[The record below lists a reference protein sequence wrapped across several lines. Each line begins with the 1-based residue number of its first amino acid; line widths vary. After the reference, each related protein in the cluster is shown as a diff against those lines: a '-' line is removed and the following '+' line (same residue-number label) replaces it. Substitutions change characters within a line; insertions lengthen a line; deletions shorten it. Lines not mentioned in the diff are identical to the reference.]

1 MPQGKLFTQRKLPPA
16 LGQEPLFAIDGS
28 SFIYR
33 AYFAIRGHLS
43 NSKGLPTKA
52 IFGFTQMILK
62 LLKDWEPKY
71 VALCLDAKGPTFRHE
86 VFKEY
91 KANRP
96 VMPEDLAVQLPYI
109 KEIARAFGLTIL
121 EIQGFEADDLI
132 ATLATKLKH
141 PLVIVGGDKDLFPL
155 VRETVIIWD
164 PVKDTLITDRDIQE
178 RFGLPP
184 QKLLDVRA
192 LCGDAIDNIPGV
204 PGIGEKT
211 ALKLIKEFGS
221 LDEVLARA
229 QEIKQKRLRE
239 KLLEHADKA
248 RLSRELISLRTDA
261 PIPLDLKA
269 YRLQKRDLNTLRR
282 LFRELEFKKLL
293 KELPPQ
299 KTLSYEGYRL
309 INQIDELKAVLSK
322 AQKAQRLVIDVEST
336 HTNAMQGQ
344 LIGLALCFDPHTA
357 YYLPFAHQDKTL
369 SNLSLKARD
378 LLKPLLADP
387 CLPKIGHNIKYDLII
402 LQRHGLELQGL
413 AGDTMVAS
421 YVLNPTRHSHALDE
435 LAEEILGH
443 HMISYKEVT
452 SSLSKDENFA
462 AVPLKKAYIY
472 ACEDAHVTYLLYEK
486 LWAQMQEEGLLEL
499 YQRIEHPLIQVLA
512 RMEMAGIRIDVG
524 YLSNLS
530 KQMAQELKTLEEKIY
545 ALAGEKFNLNSSV
558 QLGYILFEK
567 IKLPSVKR
575 TKKTRAHSTD
585 TEVLE
590 ALSDQHPL
598 PKLILRY
605 RTLAKLKSTYV
616 DALPRLVHPATG
628 RIHTSFNQTITAT
641 GRLSSSEPNLQNIP
655 ARGQE
660 GPLIRRAFVPEE
672 GFLFLSADYSQIDLR
687 VLAHYSADKNLIE
700 AFRKGEDIH
709 RRTAAE
715 IFGIAPEEVT
725 SDMRRMAKTINFGI
739 VYGMSPYGLAKEL
752 KIGHQEAKAFIERYF
767 QRYPGVKKY
776 MEEIVT
782 QAREKGYVTTLFG
795 RKRPLPDINS
805 PNRVAREFAER
816 TAINTPIQGTAA
828 DIIKLAMIAID
839 RLITQ
844 QKLKTRMLLQV
855 HDELLF
861 EVPPEEVEV
870 IQRIVREKMEGVV
883 KLAVP
888 LVVNLAVGKNWAEA
902 KA

>member
-16 LGQEPLFAIDGS
+16 LGKEPLFAIDGS

-62 LLKDWEPKY
+62 LLKDWGPKY
-71 VALCLDAKGPTFRHE
+71 MALCLDAKGPTFRHE

-184 QKLLDVRA
+184 QRLLDVRA

-221 LDEVLARA
+221 LEKVLARA

-248 RLSRELISLRTDA
+248 RLSWELISLRTDA

-269 YRLQKRDLNTLRR
+269 YRLQKRDLNTLRI

-299 KTLSYEGYRL
+299 KTLSYEGYHL
-309 INQIDELKAVLSK
+309 INQVDELKELLSK
-322 AQKAQRLVIDVEST
+322 AQKAQRMVIDVEST

-369 SNLSLKARD
+369 SNVPLKARD
-378 LLKPLLADP
+378 LIKPLLADP

-421 YVLNPTRHSHALDE
+421 YVLNPTRRSHALDE

-462 AVPLKKAYIY
+462 AVPLKKVYVY

-530 KQMAQELKTLEEKIY
+530 KQMAQELKSLEGKIY

-715 IFGIAPEEVT
+715 IFGIAAEEVT
-725 SDMRRMAKTINFGI
+725 PDMRRMAKTINFGI

-839 RLITQ
+839 RLIIQ

-861 EVPPEEVEV
+861 EVPPEEIEV
-870 IQRIVREKMEGVV
+870 IQQIVREKMENVV